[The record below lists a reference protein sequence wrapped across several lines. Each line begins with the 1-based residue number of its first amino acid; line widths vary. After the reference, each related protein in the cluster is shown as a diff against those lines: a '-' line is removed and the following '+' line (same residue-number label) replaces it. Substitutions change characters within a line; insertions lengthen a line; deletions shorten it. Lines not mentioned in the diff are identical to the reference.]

1 MSDFRFPTVRLRL
14 NRASHTATLSVCH
27 AVLLQDLRDRNLH
40 HRSPAPPSA
49 RRPLALSGLFHS
61 TPLVPCPFAFQPNL
75 DSVRCIAEP
84 VLVLTKRHVGSGNE
98 IGVGPSLFQAFIYS
112 RGSAEN
118 SARKIKVRR
127 FLWSRSFYFFARCFL
142 RCALINLTPGRGRR

>member
-14 NRASHTATLSVCH
+14 NRASLTATLSVCH
-27 AVLLQDLRDRNLH
+27 AAFLQDLRDRNFR
-40 HRSPAPPSA
+40 HRSPTPPSA
-49 RRPLALSGLFHS
+49 RRPLALTGLFHS

-75 DSVRCIAEP
+75 DSVRCVAEP

-98 IGVGPSLFQAFIYS
+98 IGVGPRRSGVQLLKT
-112 RGSAEN
+112 
-118 SARKIKVRR
+118 AREKIKARR

-142 RCALINLTPGRGRR
+142 RCALINLTPGRGYVGPI